1 MRRYV
6 LTVVMGIALASL
18 SAGAALAGGA
28 MAGGWATAEL
38 DEPLPEFAP
47 GGTWLIGFTILQ
59 HGTHPAAVDGAGLRF
74 TNKDAGEVMFFE
86 AGPQGAEGHY
96 VASVARLS
104 AGTWSLEVAQGSL
117 LQGRDGAPSGLH
129 FAPYPI
135 GTITVAAATPV
146 VGAASNLSPVEPIA
160 ASEAGVSPFLIAA
173 LVAAALASIGVGY
186 GIIRHRD
193 GAAAKDGV
201 EYAGHTEEGAV

>member
-1 MRRYV
+1 M
-6 LTVVMGIALASL
+6 
-18 SAGAALAGGA
+18 
-28 MAGGWATAEL
+28 
-38 DEPLPEFAP
+38 
-47 GGTWLIGFTILQ
+47 
-59 HGTHPAAVDGAGLRF
+59 
-74 TNKDAGEVMFFE
+74 
-86 AGPQGAEGHY
+86 
-96 VASVARLS
+96 ASVARLS

-117 LQGRDGAPSGLH
+117 LQGRDRAPSGLH
-129 FAPYPI
+129 FPPYPI

-160 ASEAGVSPFLIAA
+160 ASEADVTPFLIAA

>member
-1 MRRYV
+1 MRRYL
-6 LTVVMGIALASL
+6 LTVVTGIALASL
-18 SAGAALAGGA
+18 SAGAALAGG
-28 MAGGWATAEL
+28 WATTEL
-38 DEPLPEFAP
+38 DEPLPEFAA

-117 LQGRDGAPSGLH
+117 LQGRDGPPSGLH

-146 VGAASNLSPVEPIA
+146 VGAASNLSPIEPIA